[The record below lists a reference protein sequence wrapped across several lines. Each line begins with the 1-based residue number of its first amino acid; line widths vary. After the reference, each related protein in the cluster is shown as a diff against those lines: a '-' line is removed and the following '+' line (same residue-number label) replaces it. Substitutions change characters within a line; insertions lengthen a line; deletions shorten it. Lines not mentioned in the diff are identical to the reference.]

1 MAATHKKSVLEM
13 DCKEAKQFFMKQ
25 ESYCPL
31 KLPEYFSFKHVLEDA
46 DKLLNKSEINSIQK
60 ADVKEQSV
68 PNINCD
74 IVINKDGKYDW
85 RPMKIVHPIA
95 YVDLVNTITSENNW
109 KSIND
114 RFATFRKNRSIKCIS
129 MPLNT
134 ENIGDS
140 DTKEIILNWWEEFEQ
155 YSISAAL
162 EYTYCVQTDITNC
175 YGSIYTHSISWAIDG
190 KTNAKKSRGKEKTL
204 GEKIDQKIRNM
215 QFGQTN
221 GIPQGGALFDFI
233 AEIVLGYADYQLEQK
248 IIEEKIG
255 EYQIIRY
262 RDDYRIF
269 SNSKEELDLIV
280 KQLSDTLSELNMH
293 FNIKKTHYTTD
304 LITSAIKPDKLYW
317 NSHSVSIFS
326 NNKDA
331 DGKKICGDKTV
342 YHMSLQKH
350 LLEIYI
356 LSKKFPNSG
365 SIKKALSQYIGR
377 LDQLKEL
384 PEDYRQLI
392 SITTNIIIL
401 NPNAIMQGV
410 AVISRIF
417 ELMEDNENK
426 ESETAND
433 SKKTSDN
440 DISEFA
446 TKILNRLYSIPNTEY
461 LQIWL
466 QRICVAT
473 KKDSN
478 KYSSSLCKKVS
489 GIINQDKKENVK
501 NKEEEENVQ
510 IWDSTWIGGKFE
522 EKSVVNE
529 EILDSVE
536 LKIPRELVDAF
547 DQEYY

>member
-1 MAATHKKSVLEM
+1 
-13 DCKEAKQFFMKQ
+13 
-25 ESYCPL
+25 
-31 KLPEYFSFKHVLEDA
+31 
-46 DKLLNKSEINSIQK
+46 
-60 ADVKEQSV
+60 
-68 PNINCD
+68 
-74 IVINKDGKYDW
+74 
-85 RPMKIVHPIA
+85 
-95 YVDLVNTITSENNW
+95 
-109 KSIND
+109 
-114 RFATFRKNRSIKCIS
+114 
-129 MPLNT
+129 
-134 ENIGDS
+134 
-140 DTKEIILNWWEEFEQ
+140 
-155 YSISAAL
+155 
-162 EYTYCVQTDITNC
+162 
-175 YGSIYTHSISWAIDG
+175 
-190 KTNAKKSRGKEKTL
+190 
-204 GEKIDQKIRNM
+204 
-215 QFGQTN
+215 
-221 GIPQGGALFDFI
+221 
-233 AEIVLGYADYQLEQK
+233 
-248 IIEEKIG
+248 
-255 EYQIIRY
+255 
-262 RDDYRIF
+262 
-269 SNSKEELDLIV
+269 
-280 KQLSDTLSELNMH
+280 
-293 FNIKKTHYTTD
+293 
-304 LITSAIKPDKLYW
+304 
-317 NSHSVSIFS
+317 
-326 NNKDA
+326 
-331 DGKKICGDKTV
+331 
-342 YHMSLQKH
+342 MSLQKH

-489 GIINQDKKENVK
+489 GIINQDKKKSVK

>member
-1 MAATHKKSVLEM
+1 MVFL
-13 DCKEAKQFFMKQ
+13 
-25 ESYCPL
+25 
-31 KLPEYFSFKHVLEDA
+31 
-46 DKLLNKSEINSIQK
+46 
-60 ADVKEQSV
+60 
-68 PNINCD
+68 
-74 IVINKDGKYDW
+74 
-85 RPMKIVHPIA
+85 R
-95 YVDLVNTITSENNW
+95 
-109 KSIND
+109 
-114 RFATFRKNRSIKCIS
+114 
-129 MPLNT
+129 
-134 ENIGDS
+134 
-140 DTKEIILNWWEEFEQ
+140 
-155 YSISAAL
+155 
-162 EYTYCVQTDITNC
+162 
-175 YGSIYTHSISWAIDG
+175 
-190 KTNAKKSRGKEKTL
+190 
-204 GEKIDQKIRNM
+204 
-215 QFGQTN
+215 
-221 GIPQGGALFDFI
+221 GGALFDFI
-233 AEIVLGYADYQLEQK
+233 AEIVLGYADYQLGQK

-342 YHMSLQKH
+342 YHTSLQKH

-433 SKKTSDN
+433 SKKISDN

-489 GIINQDKKENVK
+489 GIINQDKKK
-501 NKEEEENVQ
+501 NVQ

>member
-1 MAATHKKSVLEM
+1 
-13 DCKEAKQFFMKQ
+13 
-25 ESYCPL
+25 
-31 KLPEYFSFKHVLEDA
+31 
-46 DKLLNKSEINSIQK
+46 
-60 ADVKEQSV
+60 
-68 PNINCD
+68 
-74 IVINKDGKYDW
+74 
-85 RPMKIVHPIA
+85 
-95 YVDLVNTITSENNW
+95 
-109 KSIND
+109 
-114 RFATFRKNRSIKCIS
+114 
-129 MPLNT
+129 
-134 ENIGDS
+134 
-140 DTKEIILNWWEEFEQ
+140 
-155 YSISAAL
+155 
-162 EYTYCVQTDITNC
+162 
-175 YGSIYTHSISWAIDG
+175 
-190 KTNAKKSRGKEKTL
+190 
-204 GEKIDQKIRNM
+204 
-215 QFGQTN
+215 
-221 GIPQGGALFDFI
+221 
-233 AEIVLGYADYQLEQK
+233 
-248 IIEEKIG
+248 
-255 EYQIIRY
+255 
-262 RDDYRIF
+262 
-269 SNSKEELDLIV
+269 
-280 KQLSDTLSELNMH
+280 
-293 FNIKKTHYTTD
+293 
-304 LITSAIKPDKLYW
+304 
-317 NSHSVSIFS
+317 
-326 NNKDA
+326 
-331 DGKKICGDKTV
+331 
-342 YHMSLQKH
+342 MSLQKH

-433 SKKTSDN
+433 SKKISDN

-489 GIINQDKKENVK
+489 GIINQDKKK
-501 NKEEEENVQ
+501 NEQ

>member
-1 MAATHKKSVLEM
+1 
-13 DCKEAKQFFMKQ
+13 
-25 ESYCPL
+25 
-31 KLPEYFSFKHVLEDA
+31 
-46 DKLLNKSEINSIQK
+46 
-60 ADVKEQSV
+60 
-68 PNINCD
+68 
-74 IVINKDGKYDW
+74 
-85 RPMKIVHPIA
+85 
-95 YVDLVNTITSENNW
+95 
-109 KSIND
+109 
-114 RFATFRKNRSIKCIS
+114 
-129 MPLNT
+129 
-134 ENIGDS
+134 
-140 DTKEIILNWWEEFEQ
+140 
-155 YSISAAL
+155 
-162 EYTYCVQTDITNC
+162 
-175 YGSIYTHSISWAIDG
+175 
-190 KTNAKKSRGKEKTL
+190 
-204 GEKIDQKIRNM
+204 
-215 QFGQTN
+215 
-221 GIPQGGALFDFI
+221 
-233 AEIVLGYADYQLEQK
+233 
-248 IIEEKIG
+248 
-255 EYQIIRY
+255 
-262 RDDYRIF
+262 
-269 SNSKEELDLIV
+269 
-280 KQLSDTLSELNMH
+280 
-293 FNIKKTHYTTD
+293 
-304 LITSAIKPDKLYW
+304 
-317 NSHSVSIFS
+317 
-326 NNKDA
+326 
-331 DGKKICGDKTV
+331 
-342 YHMSLQKH
+342 MSLQKH

-426 ESETAND
+426 ESETSND

-489 GIINQDKKENVK
+489 GIINQDKKK
-501 NKEEEENVQ
+501 NEQ